1 MGPSVERCTIAI
13 ARFPYSDLSD
23 WPVRPVV
30 VLANA
35 GPEDWILGQITT
47 NADIDGS
54 AIQLTNDSLE
64 QGSLRFVSYFRPNK
78 LFTANEALIIRRVA
92 RLKPEV
98 FNALLDATIGI
109 LDRNRTT
116 HGQT

>member
-1 MGPSVERCTIAI
+1 MGLFVERCAIAI
-13 ARFPYSDLSD
+13 ARFPFTDLSN

-54 AIQLTNDSLE
+54 AIELTNDSLE
-64 QGSLRFVSYFRPNK
+64 QGLLRFVSYYRPNK
-78 LFTANEALIIRRVA
+78 LFTGNEALIIRPVA
-92 RLKPEV
+92 KLKPEV
-98 FNALLDATIGI
+98 FNHLLDATMGV
-109 LDRNRTT
+109 LGRNRI
-116 HGQT
+116 

>member
-13 ARFPYSDLSD
+13 ARFPFSDLTN

-30 VLANA
+30 VLARA

-54 AIQLTNDSLE
+54 AIELTNDSLE
-64 QGSLRFVSYFRPNK
+64 LGSLRFVSYYRPNK
-78 LFTANEALIIRRVA
+78 LFTGNEALIISPVA

-98 FNALLDATIGI
+98 FNRLLDATMEVLG
-109 LDRNRTT
+109 RNRI
-116 HGQT
+116 

>member
-54 AIQLTNDSLE
+54 AIELTNDSLE
-64 QGSLRFVSYFRPNK
+64 HGSLRFVSYYRPNK
-78 LFTANEALIIRRVA
+78 LFTGNEALLIRPVA

-98 FNALLDATIGI
+98 FNHLLDATMDIIG
-109 LDRNRTT
+109 RNRMRE
-116 HGQT
+116 GQE